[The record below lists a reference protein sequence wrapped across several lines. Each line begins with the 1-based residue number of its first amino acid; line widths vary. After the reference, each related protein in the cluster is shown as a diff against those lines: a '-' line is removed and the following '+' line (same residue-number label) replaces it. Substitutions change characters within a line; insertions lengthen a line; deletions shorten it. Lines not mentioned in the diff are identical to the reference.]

1 MAYIAEF
8 TADIWYVKGETNFV
22 DDALSR
28 PPVHAVSAIG
38 SASVINYKELSEDQA
53 HDAEFTRLRHS
64 TSSTF
69 DSQLPKSFDNIL
81 V

>member
-1 MAYIAEF
+1 M
-8 TADIWYVKGETNFV
+8 KGETNFV

-28 PPVHAVSAIG
+28 PPVSAIG

-69 DSQLPKSFDNIL
+69 DSQLPKSFDNIS